1 MTQNELNRSVAA
13 ATGETVTEIARRGF
27 VPLTPNCQECEPEDK
42 QLDNYLDW
50 DECDLHHNVQLF
62 PQPSAPILI

>member
-13 ATGETVTEIARRGF
+13 ATGETVSEIAHRGF
-27 VPLTPNCQECEPEDK
+27 VILTPLCQECEPEDK

-50 DECDLHHNVQLF
+50 DECDLHRNVQLF